1 MISENIKIQV
11 IFMVEAYAEE
21 RKKAPVRLD
30 KKTSDFLE
38 QEFTVSGRK
47 RIEDYLSG
55 SIPPAN
61 TTFGRVAEIIRES
74 KGKLSKDQMDAV
86 HASHQKAIEHPK
98 PIIAPGMRSTVE
110 KTEKLGVF
118 KFIKPLPTPR
128 KELESEEA
136 WRSTKKLGV
145 SKTSEEVE
153 LGPGQTPSERFLKP
167 TYATRGQAEKKEGKY
182 EHLVAV
188 TVYDVNNKQKTYG
201 VAFNSDVKTPTWKDV
216 SAALASKDA
225 GVSLAEKGGII
236 RSIPA
241 KSEEYAHLKE
251 RALENDMKIKL
262 L

>member
-1 MISENIKIQV
+1 MFV
-11 IFMVEAYAEE
+11 VEAYAEE
-21 RKKAPVRLD
+21 RKMAPVKLD

-61 TTFGRVAEIIRES
+61 TTFGRVAEIIRDT

-86 HASHQKAIEHPK
+86 HVSHQRAIKNPK
-98 PIIAPGMRSTVE
+98 PVLVPGALSTSENKE
-110 KTEKLGVF
+110 KFGVL

-128 KELESEEA
+128 NAFESEEA
-136 WRSTKKLGV
+136 WRSTTTKKAEVPEPEAV
-145 SKTSEEVE
+145 SDLKLSK
-153 LGPGQTPSERFLKP
+153 RALKP
-167 TYATRGQAEKKEGKY
+167 TYATSGKAEKKEGKY
-182 EHLVAV
+182 EHLFAV
-188 TVYDVNNKQKTYG
+188 TVYDVDNKQKTYG

-225 GVSLAEKGGII
+225 GVSLAEKGGVI
-236 RSIPA
+236 RSIQA
-241 KSEEYAHLKE
+241 KSEEYAHLTE
-251 RALENDMKIKL
+251 RASENDMKIKL